1 MGVVTFRPQS
11 LLDHSALSHPLGPWS
26 LSLKRLQP
34 QGLEG
39 ATKRGFE
46 MDAIRKKMQSLKSET
61 DSLYKTIADFEEATA
76 EAVKRADQADCDIRD
91 YGKKVQQLEIGF
103 DETNDK
109 LTKATESLEEAD
121 KQFKEVESDVAALSR
136 RIMLMEEEDKKS
148 AEQLCQ
154 TVTKLAMN
162 SKAADNVMKAIKVVE
177 NTCLN
182 NEVTIEELDK
192 NLRTTTKMASDNEQ
206 KLDELSRKLGV
217 QEAELKR
224 AVERAELA
232 EKNLKSIEDELET
245 VGDNMKQLEKSAEKA
260 LLREE
265 KLVEKIYNLQNKYK
279 ITEAKFEYGEMN
291 ITKLNQR
298 IDDIEDEIY
307 REKMKIK
314 KCSDEMDDTFD
325 DMLRNY

>member
-1 MGVVTFRPQS
+1 MG
-11 LLDHSALSHPLGPWS
+11 
-26 LSLKRLQP
+26 
-34 QGLEG
+34 
-39 ATKRGFE
+39 
-46 MDAIRKKMQSLKSET
+46 DAIRKKMQSLKSET
-61 DSLYKTIADFEEATA
+61 DGLYNTIAGFEEATR
-76 EAVKRADQADCDIRD
+76 EAAARADQADCDIRD

-109 LTKATESLEEAD
+109 LTKATESLEEAE
-121 KQFKEVESDVAALSR
+121 KQFKEVESDVSALTR

-154 TVTKLAMN
+154 TITKLALT
-162 SKAADNVMKAIKVVE
+162 SKAADNVMKTIKVVE

-192 NLRTTTKMASDNEQ
+192 NLRATVKMASDNEQ

-224 AVERAELA
+224 AVERAELG
-232 EKNLKSIEDELET
+232 E
-245 VGDNMKQLEKSAEKA
+245 NMKQLETSAEKA
-260 LLREE
+260 LEREE
-265 KLVEKIYNLQNKYK
+265 KLVEKIYNLQSKYK
-279 ITEAKFEYGEMN
+279 VTEARFEYGEMN

-307 REKMKIK
+307 REKLKIK
-314 KCSDEMDDTFD
+314 KCSDELDDTFD
-325 DMLRNY
+325 DMISNY

>member
-1 MGVVTFRPQS
+1 MGSPLP
-11 LLDHSALSHPLGPWS
+11 LLIE
-26 LSLKRLQP
+26 
-34 QGLEG
+34 EG
-39 ATKRGFE
+39 AQNQNSPA
-46 MDAIRKKMQSLKSET
+46 MDAIRKKMQSLKAET
-61 DSLYKTIADFEEATA
+61 DTLYATIAGFEEATR
-76 EAVKRADQADCDIRD
+76 EAVARADQADCDIRD

-121 KQFKEVESDVAALSR
+121 KQFKEVESDVSALTR

-148 AEQLCQ
+148 ADQLCT
-154 TVTKLAMN
+154 TVTKLALM
-162 SKAADNVMKAIKVVE
+162 SKSADNVMKTIKVVE

-192 NLRTTTKMASDNEQ
+192 NLRATVKMASDNEQ

-224 AVERAELA
+224 AVERAEMA
-232 EKNLKSIEDELET
+232 LE
-245 VGDNMKQLEKSAEKA
+245 
-260 LLREE
+260 REE
-265 KLVEKIYNLQNKYK
+265 KLAEKIYNLQSKYK
-279 ITEAKFEYGEMN
+279 TTEARFEYGEMN

-307 REKMKIK
+307 REKLKIK
-314 KCSDEMDDTFD
+314 KCSDELDDTFD
-325 DMLRNY
+325 DMIANY

>member
-1 MGVVTFRPQS
+1 MG
-11 LLDHSALSHPLGPWS
+11 
-26 LSLKRLQP
+26 
-34 QGLEG
+34 
-39 ATKRGFE
+39 
-46 MDAIRKKMQSLKSET
+46 
-61 DSLYKTIADFEEATA
+61 EATR
-76 EAVKRADQADCDIRD
+76 EAAARADQADCDIRD

-109 LTKATESLEEAD
+109 LTKANESLEEAE
-121 KQFKEVESDVAALSR
+121 KQFK
-136 RIMLMEEEDKKS
+136 EEEDKKA

-154 TVTKLAMN
+154 TVTKLAMT
-162 SKAADNVMKAIKVVE
+162 SKAADNVLKTIKVVE

-192 NLRTTTKMASDNEQ
+192 NLRATVKMASDNEQ

-232 EKNLKSIEDELET
+232 EAKLKGIEEELET

-260 LLREE
+260 LEREE
-265 KLVEKIYNLQNKYK
+265 KLVEKIYNLQSKYK
-279 ITEAKFEYGEMN
+279 TTEARFEYGEMN

-307 REKMKIK
+307 REKLKIK
-314 KCSDEMDDTFD
+314 KCSDELDDTFD
-325 DMLRNY
+325 DMISNY